1 MWQEIVLAAFAPVV
15 TSRAQAH
22 MLKYIIKKLPHL
34 VIVVLGVSIITFFIM
49 HLSGDPAQLML
60 SKEAT
65 AQEIDA
71 YSHALGYDQPLYI
84 QYAKFLKGAVQGDFG
99 MSMVH
104 RRSAFQIVIE
114 RLPATLELAFSAII
128 FAILVA
134 VPMGIIAAVKRNSL
148 FDYSSMG
155 VALGL
160 QSMPTFWFAIM
171 LVLVFSVTF
180 NIFPTS
186 GRGSFSQLVLPT
198 VALGSFYMAMISRLT
213 RSGLLEVLS
222 EDYIRT
228 ARAKGVK
235 EYLVVFKHALKN
247 SLIPLVTVVGLEF
260 GRLLGGAVITET
272 VFEWP
277 GVGKLAVTAIN
288 QRDYPVVQAVVFV
301 LAVTFVLVNFFT
313 DLLYSYLDPRIR
325 FDAED

>member
-1 MWQEIVLAAFAPVV
+1 
-15 TSRAQAH
+15 
-22 MLKYIIKKLPHL
+22 
-34 VIVVLGVSIITFFIM
+34 M
-49 HLSGDPAQLML
+49 H
-60 SKEAT
+60 
-65 AQEIDA
+65 
-71 YSHALGYDQPLYI
+71 I

-114 RLPATLELAFSAII
+114 RLPATLELACSAML

-134 VPMGIIAAVKRNSL
+134 VPIGVIAAVKRNSL

-155 VALGL
+155 VALSM
-160 QSMPTFWFAIM
+160 QSMPTFWLAIM
-171 LVLVFSVTF
+171 LVLLFSVTF

-186 GRGSFSQLVLPT
+186 GRGSFEQLILPT

-235 EYLVVFKHALKN
+235 EYLVVLKHALKN

-325 FDAED
+325 FDSED

>member
-1 MWQEIVLAAFAPVV
+1 
-15 TSRAQAH
+15 
-22 MLKYIIKKLPHL
+22 MLKYIVKKLPHL
-34 VIVVLGVSIITFFIM
+34 IIVVLGVSVITFFIM

-65 AQEIDA
+65 EQEIA
-71 YSHALGYDQPLYI
+71 AFRHALGYDQPI
-84 QYAKFLKGAVQGDFG
+84 HVQYVNFLQNALQGDFG
-99 MSMVH
+99 LSMVQ
-104 RRSAFQIVIE
+104 RRPAFMVVVE
-114 RLPATLELAFSAII
+114 RLPATLELAFSAML

-148 FDYSSMG
+148 FDYTSMG
-155 VALGL
+155 FALSM
-160 QSMPTFWFAIM
+160 QSMPTFWLAIM
-171 LVLVFSVTF
+171 LVLLFSVTY

-186 GRGSFSQLVLPT
+186 GRGSFAQLVLPT
-198 VALGSFYMAMISRLT
+198 IALGSFYMAMISRLT

-301 LAVTFVLVNFFT
+301 LAITFVLVNFLT

>member
-1 MWQEIVLAAFAPVV
+1 
-15 TSRAQAH
+15 
-22 MLKYIIKKLPHL
+22 
-34 VIVVLGVSIITFFIM
+34 
-49 HLSGDPAQLML
+49 
-60 SKEAT
+60 
-65 AQEIDA
+65 
-71 YSHALGYDQPLYI
+71 
-84 QYAKFLKGAVQGDFG
+84 
-99 MSMVH
+99 
-104 RRSAFQIVIE
+104 
-114 RLPATLELAFSAII
+114 
-128 FAILVA
+128 
-134 VPMGIIAAVKRNSL
+134 
-148 FDYSSMG
+148 MG
-155 VALGL
+155 VALSM
-160 QSMPTFWFAIM
+160 QSMPTFWLAIM
-171 LVLVFSVTF
+171 LVLLFSVTF

-186 GRGSFSQLVLPT
+186 GRGSFAQLILPT

-235 EYLVVFKHALKN
+235 EYLVVLKHALKN

-325 FDAED
+325 FDSED

>member
-1 MWQEIVLAAFAPVV
+1 
-15 TSRAQAH
+15 

-34 VIVVLGVSIITFFIM
+34 IIVVLGVSIITFFIM

-65 AQEIDA
+65 AEEIAA
-71 YSHALGYDQPLYI
+71 YSHALGYDQPMHI

-114 RLPATLELAFSAII
+114 RLPATLELACSAML

-134 VPMGIIAAVKRNSL
+134 VPIGVIAAVKRNSL

-155 VALGL
+155 VALSM
-160 QSMPTFWFAIM
+160 QSMPTFWLAIM
-171 LVLVFSVTF
+171 LVLLFSVTF

-186 GRGSFSQLVLPT
+186 GRGSFEQLILPT

-235 EYLVVFKHALKN
+235 EYLVVLKHALKN

-325 FDAED
+325 FDSED